1 MGGRP
6 LTLGRAPT
14 NDVCIQDDRISWHH
28 AMVWFEGGTL
38 WIKDLGSRNGTHVD
52 DQRISTPTALAAQST
67 VRLGPD
73 LKLELEVVGE
83 QSVDIPLAFAIEVA
97 DGSLRYP
104 IMSDR
109 FVIGSSPDADL
120 RLEDGPEEAAMVMLV
135 GMGEVWLGVDDEDHP
150 LEPDVPFKVAGRSF
164 VLRVADQVHA
174 PTAAPEG
181 ERYNYR
187 LEATLEGA
195 TGPEATLLNLGI
207 GTRYVVS
214 AENRAVLLYL
224 LATQVGKDR
233 DAGMGP
239 TECGWIQDQSVATG
253 IWGRGSKGKDTN
265 SLHVLVYRLRR
276 ELKAAGFDPWFIEKR
291 KRYIRARLAEVQIN

>member
-239 TECGWIQDQSVATG
+239 SECGWIQDQSVATG

>member
-1 MGGRP
+1 

-52 DQRISTPTALAAQST
+52 EQRISTPTQISST
-67 VRLGPD
+67 SKVRLGPE
-73 LKLELEVVGE
+73 LHLELSVVGE
-83 QSVDIPLAFAIEVA
+83 QALDMPLAFAIETA
-97 DGSLRYP
+97 DGSLRYS
-104 IMSDR
+104 IQTDR

-120 RLEDGPEEAAMVMLV
+120 RLDDGPEEAAMLLLV
-135 GMGEVWLGVDDEDHP
+135 GMGQVWLGMDDEDHP
-150 LEPDVPFKVAGRSF
+150 LEADEPFQVAGRTF

-187 LEATLEGA
+187 LEATLDGS
-195 TGPEATLLNLGI
+195 TGPEATLLDLNLGL
-207 GTRYVVS
+207 RYIVS

-224 LATQVGKDR
+224 LATQVAKDR
-233 DAGMGP
+233 AAGMG
-239 TECGWIQDQSVATG
+239 TSECGWIQDQTVATG

-276 ELKAAGFDPWFIEKR
+276 ELKGAGFDPWFIEKR
-291 KRYIRARLAEVQIN
+291 KRYIRARLAEVQIT

>member
-1 MGGRP
+1 M
-6 LTLGRAPT
+6 TLGRAPT

-52 DQRISTPTALAAQST
+52 EQRISAPTALAPQST

-150 LEPDVPFKVAGRSF
+150 LEADVPFQVAGRSF

-187 LEATLEGA
+187 LEATLDGA
-195 TGPEATLLNLGI
+195 TGPEATLLNLSMGS
-207 GTRYVVS
+207 RYVVS

-233 DAGMGP
+233 DAGMSA

-291 KRYIRARLAEVQIN
+291 KRYIRARLAEVQIS